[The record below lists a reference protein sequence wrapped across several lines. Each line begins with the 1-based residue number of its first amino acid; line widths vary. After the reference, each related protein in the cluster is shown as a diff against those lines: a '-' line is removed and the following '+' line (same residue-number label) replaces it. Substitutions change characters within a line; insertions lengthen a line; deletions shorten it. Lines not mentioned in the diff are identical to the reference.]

1 MSFTLNGIEFR
12 QICQINYT
20 RSKMFINIYGANKQM
35 FCKSIPPKLFNSFD
49 KIIKLLPISANK
61 FSNKYYCR
69 FTVKPCG
76 KTVFFFERICVK
88 LFQLRARFYFKESYS
103 TNIDSTFTHP
113 LQAMKVVLISG
124 IVYHARRYAQFNK
137 STWFSVKIT
146 IQQLRIPYPR
156 RMIKPTKCLATSN
169 VSLSNMFRQY
179 SENK

>member
-1 MSFTLNGIEFR
+1 MER
-12 QICQINYT
+12 INKCFANQFHRNYSIVLT
-20 RSKMFINIYGANKQM
+20 KLSNFYRFQRIN
-35 FCKSIPPKLFNSFD
+35 F
-49 KIIKLLPISANK
+49 PISIIVDLLLNRAEK
-61 FSNKYYCR
+61 R
-69 FTVKPCG
+69 F
-76 KTVFFFERICVK
+76 FFFERICVK